1 MLNVKYGLQ
10 AVESVTEMS
19 KEGLYADLVLINGRI
34 VTVDAEDSVAE
45 AVAVRGRRIEAV
57 GSDEDVSI
65 WIGELTEVIDLQGK
79 TVLPGLI
86 DSHMHPGSYGAFKVR
101 GVQCGPDLES
111 IEALLLVLKGKA
123 ESTPK
128 GRWILGYTLDDV
140 RLGRYPTLG
149 ELDGVTPNNPLYVQ
163 RRDGHI
169 GIVNSLA
176 LEIGGVTK
184 DTPDPPHGKIDR
196 DESGEPTGVLRELAK
211 DLVYS
216 KIPGNTVDDYHEG
229 LGIVN
234 AEFLSLGLTTVHAS
248 MTTSDEFK
256 ALQWL
261 KRDGELAL
269 RYCVHASGREDGM
282 LEALIAAGI
291 QTPFGD
297 DWLKITE
304 IEWVFDTSTSGRTA
318 AYYDPYVG
326 EPDNYGILLYDQ
338 EDITDRV
345 SRAHKAGLRVGLDGI
360 GDRGIDRALDAIEA
374 ALKEAPREDH
384 RHRIEHCCYVPP
396 SIQDRLLELKVID
409 ASANGFLH
417 DLGDAY
423 KANRGE
429 AQMRWMWPHRTLIDR
444 GIPAPA
450 HSDCPVCTP
459 NPWVGIYGLVT
470 RKTSSGDSLYTGE
483 GITPM
488 EAIRAYTIDG
498 AYSAW
503 EEEIKGSIEP
513 GKLADLIVVDRD
525 PLTIPHEELK
535 AIQAVI
541 AIIDGKVAF
550 RLIMG

>member
-1 MLNVKYGLQ
+1 
-10 AVESVTEMS
+10 MS
-19 KEGLYADLVLINGRI
+19 EARFHADLVLQNGRI
-34 VTVDAEDSVAE
+34 VTVDTEDSVVS
-45 AVAVRGRRIEAV
+45 AVAIRGSRIEEI
-57 GSDEDVSI
+57 GSDKDVSR
-65 WIGELTEVIDLQGK
+65 WIGDGTIVIDLDGK
-79 TVLPGLI
+79 TALPGLI

-111 IEALLLVLKGKA
+111 IEELLDILKVKS
-123 ESTPK
+123 ESTPE
-128 GRWILGYTLDDV
+128 GRWVLGYSLDDV
-140 RLGRYPTLG
+140 RLGRYPTRQ
-149 ELDGVTPNNPLYVQ
+149 ELDSVTPKNPLYIQ

-169 GIVNSLA
+169 GVVNSLA
-176 LEIGGVTK
+176 LEAGGITK

-216 KIPGNTVDDYHEG
+216 KIPGNTVDDYHDG

-234 AEFLSLGLTTVHAS
+234 DEFLSLGLTTVHAS

-326 EPDNYGILLYDQ
+326 EPENYGILLYDQ
-338 EDITDRV
+338 DDITDRV
-345 SRAHKAGLRVGLDGI
+345 TRAHKAGLRVGLDGI

-374 ALKEAPREDH
+374 ALKEEPREDH

-396 SIQDRLLELKVID
+396 KIQERLLELKVID

-470 RKTSSGDSLYTGE
+470 RKTSSGGTLYADE

-498 AYSAW
+498 AYAAW
-503 EEEIKGSIEP
+503 EEEIKGSIEA
-513 GKLADLIVVDRD
+513 GKLADLAVVDRD
-525 PLTIPHEELK
+525 PLTIPVDDLK
-535 AIQAVI
+535 NVEAVI
-541 AIIDGKVAF
+541 TIVGGRVAY
-550 RLIMG
+550 RRDVD